1 MNLKNEMLD
10 RSKIS
15 ANAVDELQRSQAF
28 HDAVECLPVDR
39 FEADFYGCKVAG
51 QGMTVGIFN
60 GNIGGT
66 DDLDDF
72 QQNPFPIPG
81 LDVEGVFLQF
91 FLFKVPIDFK
101 KGIIRRLFVASFT
114 ENFTEIP
121 VDFNF
126 HLTVDEGDNLVSR
139 NRLTANC
146 HF

>member
-91 FLFKVPIDFK
+91 FLFK
-101 KGIIRRLFVASFT
+101 
-114 ENFTEIP
+114 EIGRAH
-121 VDFNF
+121 V
-126 HLTVDEGDNLVSR
+126 
-139 NRLTANC
+139 
-146 HF
+146 